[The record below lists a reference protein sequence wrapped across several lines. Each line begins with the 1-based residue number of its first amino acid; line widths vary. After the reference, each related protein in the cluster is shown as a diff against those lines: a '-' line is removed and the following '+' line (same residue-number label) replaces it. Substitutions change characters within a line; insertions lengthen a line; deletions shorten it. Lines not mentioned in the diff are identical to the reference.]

1 MKKAL
6 IAIVLVVM
14 APFLLLVPVIGAA
27 SSVDGF
33 FDPDSGEDFDVEN
46 YKTSDTVLKITSW
59 YEEYISEYEKQ
70 LNDRKKEVEKE
81 HTTTETVPKEKP
93 QNPSEEKEIKT
104 ESRKVTKKPQ
114 LIVGNKDRDQ
124 KSDEMTLYDPD
135 EPSTKPGGPSA
146 KPGGPPAKPG
156 GTSAKPGGTSGDKG
170 NAQESD
176 DGSEGEDGEQ
186 ETETQ
191 ETEQREVCHVNVIIK
206 MDEFPVSAVLA
217 YYHVRVIKSMLDGD
231 GIKPPKKDDIK
242 DMLAAMTSCTEK
254 PDDTSEDYHIT
265 MTFKSYK
272 ELPGVMFTKWQLSE
286 EKLSEY
292 TERYLNVTEMVSG
305 WIDENLSA
313 FEKED
318 AEENTDGE

>member
-146 KPGGPPAKPG
+146 KPGGPPANP
-156 GTSAKPGGTSGDKG
+156 AVHQQNPAVHQVIKG
-170 NAQESD
+170 MLKKVMTA
-176 DGSEGEDGEQ
+176 
-186 ETETQ
+186 
-191 ETEQREVCHVNVIIK
+191 QREK
-206 MDEFPVSAVLA
+206 TVSRKRRLRRQSRGRYAM
-217 YYHVRVIKSMLDGD
+217 SMSSL
-231 GIKPPKKDDIK
+231 
-242 DMLAAMTSCTEK
+242 
-254 PDDTSEDYHIT
+254 
-265 MTFKSYK
+265 
-272 ELPGVMFTKWQLSE
+272 KWMNF
-286 EKLSEY
+286 
-292 TERYLNVTEMVSG
+292 R
-305 WIDENLSA
+305 
-313 FEKED
+313 
-318 AEENTDGE
+318 

>member
-124 KSDEMTLYDPD
+124 KSDEMTLYDP
-135 EPSTKPGGPSA
+135 A
-146 KPGGPPAKPG
+146 VHQQNPAVHQVI
-156 GTSAKPGGTSGDKG
+156 KG
-170 NAQESD
+170 MLKKVMTA
-176 DGSEGEDGEQ
+176 
-186 ETETQ
+186 
-191 ETEQREVCHVNVIIK
+191 QREK
-206 MDEFPVSAVLA
+206 TVSRKRRLRRQSRGRYAM
-217 YYHVRVIKSMLDGD
+217 SMSSL
-231 GIKPPKKDDIK
+231 
-242 DMLAAMTSCTEK
+242 
-254 PDDTSEDYHIT
+254 
-265 MTFKSYK
+265 
-272 ELPGVMFTKWQLSE
+272 KWMNF
-286 EKLSEY
+286 
-292 TERYLNVTEMVSG
+292 R
-305 WIDENLSA
+305 
-313 FEKED
+313 
-318 AEENTDGE
+318 

>member
-114 LIVGNKDRDQ
+114 LIVGNKDR
-124 KSDEMTLYDPD
+124 
-135 EPSTKPGGPSA
+135 GA
-146 KPGGPPAKPG
+146 
-156 GTSAKPGGTSGDKG
+156 
-170 NAQESD
+170 
-176 DGSEGEDGEQ
+176 
-186 ETETQ
+186 
-191 ETEQREVCHVNVIIK
+191 RI
-206 MDEFPVSAVLA
+206 
-217 YYHVRVIKSMLDGD
+217 
-231 GIKPPKKDDIK
+231 
-242 DMLAAMTSCTEK
+242 
-254 PDDTSEDYHIT
+254 
-265 MTFKSYK
+265 
-272 ELPGVMFTKWQLSE
+272 
-286 EKLSEY
+286 
-292 TERYLNVTEMVSG
+292 
-305 WIDENLSA
+305 
-313 FEKED
+313 
-318 AEENTDGE
+318 